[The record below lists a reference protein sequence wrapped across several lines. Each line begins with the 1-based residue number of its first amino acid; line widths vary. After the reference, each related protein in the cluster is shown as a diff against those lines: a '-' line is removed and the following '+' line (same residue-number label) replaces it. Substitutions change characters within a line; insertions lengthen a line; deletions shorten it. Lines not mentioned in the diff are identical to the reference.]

1 MTTAETER
9 LIAALEDLAERLEI
23 ELRTEPVDEGG
34 LVELRGKRLL
44 IVPQG
49 APREQR
55 LAVLLDAL
63 ARQCLDDIYVIPVVR
78 EALETH
84 RRA

>member
-23 ELRTEPVDEGG
+23 ELRAEPVDEGG

-63 ARQCLDDIYVIPVVR
+63 ARQDLDDIYIKPVVR

-84 RRA
+84 RGR